1 MKLVQA
7 IVRPEKEQDVI
18 LALEKSGFFAF
29 TRLTVLG
36 RGRQR
41 GIQVGSV
48 HYEELQKIW
57 LMIACENAEVDR
69 VVDAIKI
76 AACTGNP
83 GDGKIFVSTLQEA
96 RSVRKESSELKQ
108 DLNPKAS

>member
-7 IVRPEKEQDVI
+7 IVRPEKEQEVI

-29 TRLTVLG
+29 TRLPVSG

-41 GIQVGSV
+41 GIALGSV
-48 HYEELQKIW
+48 RYEELQKIC
-57 LMIACENAEVDR
+57 LMISCENEEADR

-83 GDGKIFVSTLQEA
+83 GDGKIFVSGLQEV
-96 RSVRKESSELKQ
+96 RSVHRGRL
-108 DLNPKAS
+108 D

>member
-7 IVRPEKEQDVI
+7 IVRPEKEQEVI

-29 TRLTVLG
+29 TRLQVSG

-48 HYEELQKIW
+48 RYEELQKIW
-57 LMIACENAEVDR
+57 LMISCEDAEIDR
-69 VVDAIKI
+69 VVDAIQI

-83 GDGKIFVSTLQEA
+83 GDGKIFVSRLQEA
-96 RSVRKESSELKQ
+96 RPIRKVRM
-108 DLNPKAS
+108 D

>member
-1 MKLVQA
+1 MTKIVQA
-7 IVRPEKEQDVI
+7 IIRPEKEDEVI
-18 LALEKSGFFAF
+18 SALEKGGFFPF
-29 TRLTVLG
+29 TRLPVSG

-48 HYEELQKIW
+48 RHEEISKIW
-57 LMIACENAEVDR
+57 LMIVVEMCDLDR

-83 GDGKIFVSTLQEA
+83 GDGKIFVSALQEV
-96 RSVRKESSELKQ
+96 RSIRKGS
-108 DLNPKAS
+108 A